1 VSWDEALDYIAKRMR
16 AVGPEAVGLWA
27 GHGGFTPGGTITVQ
41 MMQRFANMYTC
52 SHVMPPVP
60 HPSLAASKLNLPQK
74 ETPPRGARAFSLGS
88 RHRKWEEAVKRS
100 DYAKG
105 RV

>member
-1 VSWDEALDYIAKRMR
+1 MAPAKQEFTQFAEELERANPVRTAGIPALGRPGA
-16 AVGPEAVGLWA
+16 AQGPFRRE
-27 GHGGFTPGGTITVQ
+27 
-41 MMQRFANMYTC
+41 
-52 SHVMPPVP
+52 
-60 HPSLAASKLNLPQK
+60 SLAASKLNLPQK
-74 ETPPRGARAFSLGS
+74 ETPPRGARAFSLFSLGS